1 MDSYTRNNYIKK
13 SKQPLPRI
21 RQTLFIVD
29 NKRQYLFDVNEN
41 ITIKKLKQMIVAA
54 AELNRVGLRIFHEGT
69 EYTNYDDNSLDQLF
83 PNLQRVEFY
92 IQYSYDQVEDLEE
105 IIDLKLLQYCDLHD
119 NKYPYFYCFTCGKS
133 ICTDCVRSGDHN
145 GHEIKEKY
153 DYLQESRNLVELLFK
168 DLKDLFN
175 NAKGGNEESVEEL
188 KAKVSMQ
195 FFPKLVQ
202 MVKEIE
208 KKMLNLILFF
218 LEKEKGNFKT
228 IENNINLLK
237 SHCQEGLDKLKNEIV
252 IEDIMIDENVFLTFH
267 QKFQEIGK
275 EKEKFK
281 DDIEKYKKFS
291 ENLYIIKNIIE
302 KTYKEIYDFLL
313 KYLNVT
319 EFDDIKN
326 KIDSENINVVD
337 KGKIF
342 DVLLSNVKRR
352 TGTIKREPRKTY
364 LLPKTN
370 EFIVEE
376 DEEEMNENLN
386 QNSRGGPDQYQ
397 NQYQNKYQ
405 NQYQT
410 KENERP
416 KGYFLLTSTQK
427 EKDKNDNNYPQN
439 RFNVTDTSRGLNL
452 NANNYGNLNTGDYN
466 NQNNNVNNMENNNM
480 NNNDKSTYEY
490 NTYTYNNLGGP
501 NQNQYEN
508 LGDNNNRVIKQTKKT
523 ILKRSNPVPAI
534 TNNTINID
542 KSSNADPNYNYQTN
556 VSEYTSDNNYNDR
569 NNNNNYIQS
578 NYYLRSRDNKM
589 MPGKEET
596 QGIYEEEEIEEVYKG
611 PIYQIVCNIVPSKNQ
626 VVLYNV
632 DKDTLIRK
640 NVEFPKFIGISR
652 FLEES
657 AWANNNNKLYILG
670 GIDDFGQSTQV
681 FLEYDPYKNIIKRL
695 PDSKY
700 THSRHSIYV
709 YNNEIYV
716 IGGDK
721 LECEKY
727 DIINNEWK
735 TLPNLAFKQIYPV
748 LYVHKD
754 ILYSFFGIDENIRK
768 TDNVQKLNLKNN
780 RSKWVKLTYNRNE
793 CDLRMYGC
801 GVAQINENC
810 ILFLG
815 GMDDNGVRDETIQF
829 DFSNLTAYATNYVL
843 DQKSYFKDSILLKLG
858 SKNYGNFSIDD
869 TNPFLKIY
877 LK

>member
-1 MDSYTRNNYIKK
+1 MESLASKNYLKN
-13 SKQPLPRI
+13 SKQSQPRI

-54 AELNRVGLRIFHEGT
+54 AELNKVGLRIFHDGT
-69 EYTNYDDNSLDQLF
+69 EYTNYDNNSLDQLF
-83 PNLQRVEFY
+83 PNLQKVEFY
-92 IQYSYDQVEDLEE
+92 IQYSYGQVEDLEE

-133 ICTDCVRSGDHN
+133 ICTDCVRSGEHN

-168 DLKDLFN
+168 DLNDLFKN
-175 NAKGGNEESVEEL
+175 VKGGSEESVEEL

-195 FFPKLVQ
+195 FFPTLVK
-202 MVKEIE
+202 MVKDIE
-208 KKMLNLILFF
+208 KKMLNLIIFF

-275 EKEKFK
+275 EKDKFK

-291 ENLYIIKNIIE
+291 GNLIIIKNIIE

-313 KYLNVT
+313 KYLKET
-319 EFDDIKN
+319 EFEDIKN

-352 TGTIKREPRKTY
+352 TGSIKREPRKTY
-364 LLPKTN
+364 LPPKTN
-370 EFIVEE
+370 EFIIEE
-376 DEEEMNENLN
+376 NEEEMNENIE
-386 QNSRGGPDQYQ
+386 QNSPANKNQYQ
-397 NQYQNKYQ
+397 NQTYQGDK
-405 NQYQT
+405 
-410 KENERP
+410 P

-427 EKDKNDNNYPQN
+427 EKNDNNIPYKMYN
-439 RFNVTDTSRGLNL
+439 ETNISRDLNSRNYSNL
-452 NANNYGNLNTGDYN
+452 NSGDYN
-466 NQNNNVNNMENNNM
+466 NQNNNLNNIQNNNM
-480 NNNDKSTYEY
+480 NNNENSSYEY
-490 NTYTYNNLGGP
+490 KTYTLNNLAGT
-501 NQNQYEN
+501 NQYEN
-508 LGDNNNRVIKQTKKT
+508 LEDNNNNIIKQTKKT
-523 ILKRSNPVPAI
+523 ILKRSNPVPSI
-534 TNNTINID
+534 TNNTINIG
-542 KSSNADPNYNYQTN
+542 KSSITDSNCNNQTN
-556 VSEYTSDNNYNDR
+556 VSEYGNNKSNNQTNVSEYRSNNNNK
-569 NNNNNYIQS
+569 NNNNNFTQS

-589 MPGKEET
+589 KPEKEEAH
-596 QGIYEEEEIEEVYKG
+596 GIYEEEEAEEEYRG
-611 PIYQIVCNIVPSKNQ
+611 PIFKIVCNIVPSKNQ
-626 VVLYNV
+626 IVLYNV
-632 DKDTLIRK
+632 DKDIIIRK
-640 NVEFPKFIGISR
+640 NIEFPNFVGISH

-670 GIDDFGQSTQV
+670 GIDDFSQSTKI
-681 FLEYDPYKNIIKRL
+681 FLEYDPYKNTIKRL
-695 PDSKY
+695 ADSKY
-700 THSRHSIYV
+700 AHSRHSIYA

-716 IGGDK
+716 IGGDR

-768 TDNVQKLNLKNN
+768 TDNAQKLNIKNN
-780 RSKWVKLTYNRNE
+780 RSKWMKLAYNRNG
-793 CDLRMYGC
+793 CDLHLYGC
-801 GVAQINENC
+801 GVAQIDENC

-815 GMDDNGVRDETIQF
+815 GMDDKGIRDEAIQF
-829 DFSNLTAYATNYVL
+829 DFSNLTAYTTNYVL
-843 DQKSYFKDSILLKLG
+843 DQKAYFKDSILLKLG
-858 SKNYGNFSIDD
+858 SKNYGNFSIDN